1 MAARSIASLTITFG
15 LVSIPVKPY
24 SAYDKAYF
32 LAPDKGGPKPY
43 ALLSQAMYPAPAHS
57 RACQRGVRPESRL
70 GLAAARSPGPVSAP
84 LRSLRQLP

>member
-43 ALLSQAMYPAPAHS
+43 ALLSQAMYPAPLQLTPFRS
-57 RACQRGVRPESRL
+57 RFVARSIPFATVPESPTTL
-70 GLAAARSPGPVSAP
+70 PPTDGPRA
-84 LRSLRQLP
+84 

>member
-32 LAPDKGGPKPY
+32 LAPDKGGPKP
-43 ALLSQAMYPAPAHS
+43 AKRPVSPRTG
-57 RACQRGVRPESRL
+57 RACDYTNPATWSSFEDAFGYYRERGLSGVDL
-70 GLAAARSPGPVSAP
+70 GS
-84 LRSLRQLP
+84 

>member
-43 ALLSQAMYPAPAHS
+43 ALLSQAMYPAPLQLT
-57 RACQRGVRPESRL
+57 R
-70 GLAAARSPGPVSAP
+70 GLAKEEYGQKVGSV
-84 LRSLRQLP
+84 